1 MSMAYPAKINCNF
14 CLDETFTPIRVT
26 ILTNLTI
33 NVSWWLE
40 KWNIQFI
47 HHFGLAVA
55 VNLKQLPFFFFVKF
69 HVNFLLLKMGTK
81 KERPSDQM
89 KRPGKQRSG
98 KTPHRCC
105 NIQFCLLGNTS
116 HHSTDFSLTIKVGKG
131 IE

>member
-1 MSMAYPAKINCNF
+1 MAYPPKLNCNF

-69 HVNFLLLKMGTK
+69 HVNFLLLKMGAK

-89 KRPGKQRSG
+89 KRSLASSI
-98 KTPHRCC
+98 TPV
-105 NIQFCLLGNTS
+105 IFMW
-116 HHSTDFSLTIKVGKG
+116 VGVD
-131 IE
+131 

>member
-1 MSMAYPAKINCNF
+1 MAYPSKLNCNF

-69 HVNFLLLKMGTK
+69 HVNFLLLKMGAK

-89 KRPGKQRSG
+89 KRSLASSI
-98 KTPHRCC
+98 TPV
-105 NIQFCLLGNTS
+105 IFMW
-116 HHSTDFSLTIKVGKG
+116 VGVD
-131 IE
+131 